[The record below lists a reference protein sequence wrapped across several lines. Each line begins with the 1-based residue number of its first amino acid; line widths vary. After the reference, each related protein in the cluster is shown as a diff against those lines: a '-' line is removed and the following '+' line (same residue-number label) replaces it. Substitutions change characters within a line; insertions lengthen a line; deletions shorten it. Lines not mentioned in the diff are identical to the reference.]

1 MLMQAHRA
9 WNDGLSELPARLR
22 ILVADD
28 NRDAAD
34 SLATLC
40 HLWGHEARV
49 AYDGPS
55 ALNLAAAEPP
65 DVVLADLAMP
75 GLGGD
80 RLAREMRGVPG
91 GHYFTLV
98 AVTGYA
104 DTEYRDLAVAAGFD
118 HYLVKPVEPSA
129 LAGLLS
135 DIHRKAHDTIVR
147 ARELVGRAG
156 EFTRETQGLIAEARR
171 LRSAAAS

>member
-1 MLMQAHRA
+1 MHAHGAR
-9 WNDGLSELPARLR
+9 NDGPSELPARLR

-34 SLATLC
+34 SMATLC
-40 HLWGHEARV
+40 HIWGHEARV

-55 ALNLAAAEPP
+55 ALKLLAAEPP

-75 GLGGD
+75 GFAGD
-80 RLAREMRGVPG
+80 RLARELRAVPG

-104 DTEYRDLAVAAGFD
+104 ETEYRDLAVAAGFD

-129 LAGLLS
+129 LAGLLA
-135 DIHRKAHDTIVR
+135 DIHRKAHETIDQAR
-147 ARELVGRAG
+147 ALVGRAG
-156 EFTRETQGLIAEARR
+156 ELTRETQGLVAEARQ
-171 LRSAAAS
+171 LRGAAN

>member
-1 MLMQAHRA
+1 MQAHPA
-9 WNDGLSELPARLR
+9 GNDDRSELPAQLR
-22 ILVADD
+22 VLVTDD

-34 SLATLC
+34 SMATLC
-40 HLWGHEARV
+40 HIWGHEALV

-55 ALNLAAAEPP
+55 ALRLLSAEPP

-75 GLGGD
+75 GFAGD
-80 RLAREMRGVPG
+80 WLARELRAVPG

-104 DTEYRDLAVAAGFD
+104 DTEYRKLAVAAGFD

-129 LAGLLS
+129 LAGLLA
-135 DIHRKAHDTIVR
+135 DIQKKAHETIDQTR
-147 ARELVGRAG
+147 ALIGRTSELIG
-156 EFTRETQGLIAEARR
+156 ETRGLIAEARR
-171 LRSAAAS
+171 LRGDAAN

>member
-1 MLMQAHRA
+1 MHALRA
-9 WNDGLSELPARLR
+9 RNDGPSELPARLR

-34 SLATLC
+34 SMATLC
-40 HLWGHEARV
+40 HIWGHEARV

-55 ALNLAAAEPP
+55 ALKILAAEPP

-75 GLGGD
+75 GFAGD
-80 RLAREMRGVPG
+80 RLARELRAVPG
-91 GHYFTLV
+91 GSYFTLV
-98 AVTGYA
+98 AVTGYSGS
-104 DTEYRDLAVAAGFD
+104 EYRDRAIAAGFD

-135 DIHRKAHDTIVR
+135 DIHRKAHEIIAQAGD
-147 ARELVGRAG
+147 LVGRASDL
-156 EFTRETQGLIAEARR
+156 TRETQVLIAEARQMCG
-171 LRSAAAS
+171 ASN

>member
-1 MLMQAHRA
+1 MQAQRA
-9 WNDGLSELPARLR
+9 QNDGLSELPERLR
-22 ILVADD
+22 VLVADD

-34 SLATLC
+34 SMATLC
-40 HLWGHEARV
+40 HIWGHEARV

-55 ALNLAAAEPP
+55 ALKLLTAEPP

-75 GLGGD
+75 GFAGD
-80 RLAREMRGVPG
+80 RLAREMRTVPG

-104 DTEYRDLAVAAGFD
+104 NTEYRDLAVAAGFD

-129 LAGLLS
+129 LSGLLS
-135 DIHRKAHDTIVR
+135 EIRTKAHETIDQTR
-147 ARELVGRAG
+147 ALVGRAG
-156 EFTRETQGLIAEARR
+156 ELIRETRELIAEARR
-171 LRSAAAS
+171 LRAEDAS

>member
-1 MLMQAHRA
+1 MQAQRA
-9 WNDGLSELPARLR
+9 WNDGPSELPARLR
-22 ILVADD
+22 VLVADD

-34 SLATLC
+34 SMATLC
-40 HLWGHEARV
+40 HIWGHEARV

-55 ALNLAAAEPP
+55 ALKLLAAEPP

-75 GLGGD
+75 GFAGD
-80 RLAREMRGVPG
+80 RLAREMRAVPG

-135 DIHRKAHDTIVR
+135 EIQKKAHETMDQTR
-147 ARELVGRAG
+147 ALVGRAG
-156 EFTRETQGLIAEARR
+156 ELTRETQELIAEARQ
-171 LRSAAAS
+171 LRGDAAS

>member
-1 MLMQAHRA
+1 MQTQRA
-9 WNDGLSELPARLR
+9 RIDGPSELSVRLR
-22 ILVADD
+22 VLVADD

-34 SLATLC
+34 SMATLC
-40 HLWGHEARV
+40 HIWGHEARV
-49 AYDGPS
+49 AYDGQS
-55 ALNLAAAEPP
+55 ALKLLAAEPP

-75 GLGGD
+75 GFAGD
-80 RLAREMRGVPG
+80 RLAREMRSAPG

-135 DIHRKAHDTIVR
+135 EIRKKAHETIDQTR
-147 ARELVGRAG
+147 ALVGRAG
-156 EFTRETQGLIAEARR
+156 ELVRETQELIAEARR
-171 LRSAAAS
+171 VRGENVN